1 MEVDLVNV
9 FVEKQRDVINDLM
22 ARNIMLEARLTVAER
37 HAVKATELSEKLSN
51 TEGQVKMLHEQNA
64 AMNASIEN
72 LRKQLSSF
80 EAEKTESDATIVLLK
95 EQVKKTEELQKLVNK
110 LTLEKESHRAKA
122 DRIKKKVQEIA
133 TE

>member
-72 LRKQLSSF
+72 LRKQVSSF
-80 EAEKTESDATIVLLK
+80 EAEKAESEKSIVLLS
-95 EQVKKTEELQKLVNK
+95 EQAKKTVELQALVNK
-110 LTLEKESHRAKA
+110 LTLEKESQKAKA
-122 DRIKKKVQEIA
+122 DRLKKKVQEIA

>member
-9 FVEKQRDVINDLM
+9 FVEKQRDVINDFM
-22 ARNIMLEARLTVAER
+22 ARNIMLEARLTIAER

-51 TEGQVKMLHEQNA
+51 TEGQVKILHEQNA

-72 LRKQLSSF
+72 LKKQVSSL
-80 EAEKTESDATIVLLK
+80 EAEKTESDKTITSLS
-95 EQVKKTEELQKLVNK
+95 EQVKKTEDLQALVNK

-122 DRIKKKVQEIA
+122 DRLKKKVQEIA

>member
-22 ARNIMLEARLTVAER
+22 SRNIMIEARLTVAER
-37 HAVKATELSEKLSN
+37 HAVKAAELGEKLSN
-51 TEGQVKMLHEQNA
+51 TEGQVKILHDQNA

-72 LRKQLSSF
+72 LKKQLSSL
-80 EAEKTESDATIVLLK
+80 EAEKAENEKTIVLLK
-95 EQVKKTEELQKLVNK
+95 EQVKRKEELQALVNK
-110 LTLEKESHRAKA
+110 LTLEKESARAKA
-122 DRIKKKVQEIA
+122 DRLKKKVQEIA

>member
-72 LRKQLSSF
+72 LRKQVSSF
-80 EAEKTESDATIVLLK
+80 EAEKAESEKSIVLLS
-95 EQVKKTEELQKLVNK
+95 EQAKKTVELQALVNK
-110 LTLEKESHRAKA
+110 LTLEKKSQKAKA
-122 DRIKKKVQEIA
+122 DRLKKKVQEIA

>member
-22 ARNIMLEARLTVAER
+22 SRNIMIEARLTVAER

-51 TEGQVKMLHEQNA
+51 TEGQVKILHEQNA

-72 LRKQLSSF
+72 LKKQLSSL
-80 EAEKTESDATIVLLK
+80 EAEKTENEKTIALLK
-95 EQVKKTEELQKLVNK
+95 EQVSKKEELQILVNK
-110 LTLEKESHRAKA
+110 LTLEKESARVKA
-122 DRIKKKVQEIA
+122 ERLKKKVQEIA

>member
-37 HAVKATELSEKLSN
+37 QALKTGELNEKLSG
-51 TEGQVKMLHEQNA
+51 TEGQMKILHEQNA
-64 AMNASIEN
+64 AMNGPIEN
-72 LRKQLSSF
+72 LKKQIVVMN
-80 EAEKTESDATIVLLK
+80 AEKAESEKTIATLS
-95 EQVKKTEELQKLVNK
+95 EQVKKMEELQSLVNK

-122 DRIKKKVQEIA
+122 DRLKKKVQEIA

>member
-122 DRIKKKVQEIA
+122 DRLKKKVQEIA

>member
-72 LRKQLSSF
+72 LRKQVSSF
-80 EAEKTESDATIVLLK
+80 EAEKAESEKSIVLLS
-95 EQVKKTEELQKLVNK
+95 EQAKKTVELQALVNK
-110 LTLEKESHRAKA
+110 LTLEKESHRVKA
-122 DRIKKKVQEIA
+122 DKLKQKVQQIA